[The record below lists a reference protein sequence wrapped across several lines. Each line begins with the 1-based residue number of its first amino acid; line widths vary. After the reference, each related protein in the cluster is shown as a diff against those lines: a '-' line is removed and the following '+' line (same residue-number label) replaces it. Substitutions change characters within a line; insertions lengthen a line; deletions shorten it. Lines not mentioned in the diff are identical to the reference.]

1 MYYREFESLI
11 HQCVFVSATPR
22 DEEKKISGAI
32 VEQIIRPTG
41 LVDPEIFVRPTKF
54 QIDDIINEI
63 KITVEKNERVLITTL
78 TKKMAEDLTEYLANN
93 GIKVRYLHSEIET
106 IERVEIIKGLRA
118 GDFDV
123 LIGINLLREGLD
135 MPEVSLVAIM
145 DADKIGFLR
154 SATSLIQTIGRAA
167 RNAGGRV
174 IMYADRE
181 SDAMKEAIAETERR
195 REIQIEYN
203 KQNGI
208 VPKTIRK
215 KIEDILT
222 RQKDLEIQ
230 EEKNQLKEIQKK
242 FNLLEPTARKNYLKQ
257 LKAEMTECAK
267 NLEFEKAAMLRDEIE
282 KCKTEWNMK
291 K

>member
-1 MYYREFESLI
+1 
-11 HQCVFVSATPR
+11 
-22 DEEKKISGAI
+22 
-32 VEQIIRPTG
+32 
-41 LVDPEIFVRPTKF
+41 
-54 QIDDIINEI
+54 
-63 KITVEKNERVLITTL
+63 
-78 TKKMAEDLTEYLANN
+78 MAEDLTEYLANN

-257 LKAEMTECAK
+257 LKAEMMECAK

>member
-1 MYYREFESLI
+1 MNE
-11 HQCVFVSATPR
+11 
-22 DEEKKISGAI
+22 
-32 VEQIIRPTG
+32 
-41 LVDPEIFVRPTKF
+41 
-54 QIDDIINEI
+54 INE
-63 KITVEKNERVLITTL
+63 TVAKNERVLITTL
-78 TKKMAEDLTEYLANN
+78 TKKMAEDLTEYLANH

-167 RNAGGRV
+167 RNANGRV
-174 IMYADRE
+174 VMYADRE

-195 REIQIEYN
+195 REIQLEYN
-203 KQNGI
+203 KKHGI

-215 KIEDILT
+215 KIEDILI
-222 RQKDLEIQ
+222 RQKDLEIR
-230 EEKNQLKEIQKK
+230 EENNQLAEMQKK
-242 FNLLEPTARKNYLKQ
+242 YNFLDPTSRKKYLKQ

-267 NLEFEKAAMLRDEIE
+267 NLEFEKAAVLRDEIE
-282 KCKTEWNMK
+282 QRKKEWNI
-291 K
+291 

>member
-1 MYYREFESLI
+1 M
-11 HQCVFVSATPR
+11 
-22 DEEKKISGAI
+22 
-32 VEQIIRPTG
+32 
-41 LVDPEIFVRPTKF
+41 
-54 QIDDIINEI
+54 
-63 KITVEKNERVLITTL
+63 
-78 TKKMAEDLTEYLANN
+78 
-93 GIKVRYLHSEIET
+93 RYLHSEIET

-118 GDFDV
+118 GEFDV

-208 VPKTIRK
+208 VPKTICK

-242 FNLLEPTARKNYLKQ
+242 FNLLEPTARKNYLKK
-257 LKAEMTECAK
+257 LKAEMIECAK
-267 NLEFEKAAMLRDEIE
+267 NLGFSYHDHGTVVVIQGPRFNTKSESVVTFPWL
-282 KCKTEWNMK
+282 
-291 K
+291 